1 MRDNR
6 CKLLEILPIAGTMRF
21 SSRWLAWL
29 CLSLMLWTAVAESTH
44 NHPNQTESASCS
56 ICVVAHSTTPTASFN
71 QTRPV
76 FAAVGVLQDEEVIPK
91 ARLRVRD
98 LGIRGPPAV

>member
-1 MRDNR
+1 
-6 CKLLEILPIAGTMRF
+6 MRF
-21 SSRWLAWL
+21 TGRWLTWL

-56 ICVVAHSTTPTASFN
+56 ICVAAHSTTPTVSCNHA
-71 QTRPV
+71 RPV
-76 FAAVGVLQDEEVIPK
+76 FEAIGLLQEEDVLAK
-91 ARLRVRD
+91 AQFNVCK

>member
-1 MRDNR
+1 MQER
-6 CKLLEILPIAGTMRF
+6 MRF

-44 NHPNQTESASCS
+44 NHPNQTDSNSCS
-56 ICVVAHSTTPTASFN
+56 ICVAAHTTTPTPSCN
-71 QTRPV
+71 HIRPV
-76 FAAVGVLQDEEVIPK
+76 FATVGLLQEEDVI
-91 ARLRVRD
+91 ARAPLSVFE